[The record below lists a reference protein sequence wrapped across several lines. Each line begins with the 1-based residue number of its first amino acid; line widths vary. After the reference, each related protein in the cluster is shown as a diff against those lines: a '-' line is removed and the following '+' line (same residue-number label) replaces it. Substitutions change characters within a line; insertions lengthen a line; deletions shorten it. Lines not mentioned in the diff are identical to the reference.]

1 MQDAVAWVEAN
12 NPNHEPVFYNESRMR
27 YYAGEKFIGNWNN
40 NTNFLIDSIDNKTLI
55 DAKWLLITSSLKH
68 NNEKIV
74 QLKLNNYRLIRVFKD
89 QKQKKFIMIY
99 VKK

>member
-1 MQDAVAWVEAN
+1 
-12 NPNHEPVFYNESRMR
+12 MR